1 MLLNIKDKAFYTTYF
16 YSSYHIKTAKGHLYF
31 AEKFSKVT
39 MIIHYLFIV
48 PTYES
53 EIQKSGQY

>member
-39 MIIHYLFIV
+39 MIIHYLFSAYI
-48 PTYES
+48 
-53 EIQKSGQY
+53 